1 MANKRED
8 SKLKIAKDAITQ
20 DWKRRQGKIGSLIG
34 NQWLLTPISI
44 TDGILIA
51 FLTPKRL
58 NFSDSS
64 TESLSIWKAK
74 RPFDNS
80 TRRRTWNILS
90 RKENFKLYFRKKC
103 NFRIS
108 KKIMVIR
115 FGECLSAIHFFW
127 THELNFYCEKKW
139 NIPKWYWWQT

>member
-90 RKENFKLYFRKKC
+90 RKENF
-103 NFRIS
+103 
-108 KKIMVIR
+108 
-115 FGECLSAIHFFW
+115 GECLSAIHFFFELMNW
-127 THELNFYCEKKW
+127 TFTAKK
-139 NIPKWYWWQT
+139 NGTYQSDIDDRLKNWYISIQPLLKENSL